1 MESFV
6 ITINNIAY
14 QVSLHSV
21 FPKLFNVYNK
31 NINYTI
37 GKTDAGNW
45 VYIKHEP
52 LSAVIPLEQIGVA
65 IDEHFAEEG

>member
-21 FPKLFNVYNK
+21 FPQLFNVYNK